1 MENSLENQEKI
12 VDEQTEI
19 NCGKFKSVDALLQAY
34 TSLEAEFTRRSQKLK
49 ELESKVEHLQQATEE
64 IASIPSVDLQNR
76 TTVQTTLTTEK
87 EEVLSKDIQNMIT
100 NTIQECLQKQM
111 QQIAPPILKNIGG
124 FAKAPAQKVATI
136 EEAGK
141 LAEAFFKNIK

>member
-1 MENSLENQEKI
+1 MEKNIENQES
-12 VDEQTEI
+12 VVEEQAQL

-49 ELESKVEHLQQATEE
+49 ELESKVENLQQAAEE
-64 IASIPSVDLQNR
+64 NAGIPSADLQNR
-76 TTVQTTLTTEK
+76 TTVQRNLTTEK
-87 EEVLSKDIQNMIT
+87 EEVLSKEIQDMIS
-100 NTIQECLQKQM
+100 NTIQECLQKQIH
-111 QQIAPPILKNIGG
+111 QVAPPILKDIGG
-124 FAKAPAQKVATI
+124 FAKAPAQRVSTI

>member
-1 MENSLENQEKI
+1 MENQEI
-12 VDEQTEI
+12 LVEEQEEL

-49 ELESKVEHLQQATEE
+49 ELEKRVENLQQATEE
-64 IASIPSVDLQNR
+64 NNASTSSVDLQNR
-76 TTVQTTLTTEK
+76 ANVQTTLNTERV
-87 EEVLSKDIQNMIT
+87 EMCSKDMHDMIT
-100 NTIQECLQKQM
+100 DVVQECLHKHL
-111 QQIAPPILKNIGG
+111 QQTAPPILKDTGG
-124 FAKAPAQKVATI
+124 FAKAPSQKVATI